1 MFKKMIKVLGLS
13 LLSISLITACTDDE
27 DPVVPADGQSE
38 IPYLAMGNFTADGD
52 SVIYT
57 IDVTD
62 EDTLSVYWIE
72 AGTVSKADAEIVC
85 SVYKKDG
92 ITPYKQIDNQKD
104 FLDITNSAPTNAK
117 RIAVEENE
125 IVVKVKGI
133 TAGDYTLLSTSEKP
147 YYFAKEDILADTL
160 TVFDYT
166 VPVGSAEYVYIF
178 WEELDDNSGET
189 ADIQGSVYKMDGVTA
204 YIQSDNNKPFVDKD
218 NSSLD
223 NPKPIQ
229 VDPLESSIKIHIER
243 DVSNPVVGNFK
254 VYVRETAVEW

>member
-13 LLSISLITACTDDE
+13 LLAVSIFTACTDDE

-52 SVIYT
+52 SIIYT

-72 AGTVSKADAEIVC
+72 AGTVSKVDAEIVC

-166 VPVGSAEYVYIF
+166 VPVGDAEYVYIY

-204 YIQSDNNKPFVDKD
+204 YKIADNNKDFVNKD

-229 VDPLESSIKIHIER
+229 VDPLETLIKIHIER
-243 DVSNPVVGNFK
+243 DISNPVVGNFK
-254 VYVRETAVEW
+254 LYVKETAVEW